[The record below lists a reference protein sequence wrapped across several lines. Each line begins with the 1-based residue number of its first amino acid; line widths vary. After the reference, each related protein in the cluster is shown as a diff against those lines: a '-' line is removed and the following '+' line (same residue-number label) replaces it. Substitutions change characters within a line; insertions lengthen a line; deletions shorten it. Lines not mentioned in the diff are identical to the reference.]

1 MQLDA
6 KKQILLGFYWNESE
20 RMLLPYSS
28 HFFNWNPFCLRQQ
41 EVDEDGHDCNH
52 SSKEVEETKLHV
64 AKHREEK
71 LSNEESEEHVDRDVD
86 GLSRWS
92 DFQWTDLTW
101 Y

>member
-1 MQLDA
+1 
-6 KKQILLGFYWNESE
+6 
-20 RMLLPYSS
+20 
-28 HFFNWNPFCLRQQ
+28 
-41 EVDEDGHDCNH
+41 
-52 SSKEVEETKLHV
+52 V